1 MKILLKNATILDPSS
16 TFHSSKQD
24 LLIKDGEIAIIG
36 EHINDTDNAKVI
48 EHENLHVSKGWFD
61 SGVSFGEP
69 GYEERETLD
78 NGLHVAA
85 SSGFTKIFLNPDT
98 IPIPDSNASIS
109 HLIKMGQNKTTSL
122 YPIGSLTEKAE
133 GKKLASLY
141 DMHEQGAIGFGDYKS
156 SLISG
161 NLLKIALQYA
171 QSFDGTIF
179 SHPMDLEVS
188 ESGVMHEGKISTK
201 IGVRGIPTIA
211 ETIQISRDLQILS
224 YTEGKLHI
232 PFISSKEGLELIRM
246 AKKQGLNISCS
257 VGLPN
262 LIFDETDLE
271 GFDTN
276 LKVFPPIR
284 SKTDQQA
291 LRLGLLDGTI
301 DMVSSMHEPMNI
313 ENKKLEFEHSSPGT
327 IGLESCFGL
336 LSSIFPLDKVLS
348 FLTRGIDCFELKST
362 SIEQGKAADLT
373 WFDPEKI
380 IRLEKD
386 DLNSTAKNC
395 AYLDLDL
402 HGKVL
407 GTYNNGFLTT
417 NI

>member
-16 TFHSSKQD
+16 SFHSTKQD
-24 LLIKDGEIAIIG
+24 ILIKDGEIANISQD
-36 EHINDTDNAKVI
+36 INDTDNAKVI
-48 EHENLHVSKGWFD
+48 KHKNLHVSKGWFD

-69 GYEERETLD
+69 GYEERETLE
-78 NGLHVAA
+78 NGLLVAA
-85 SSGFTKIFLNPDT
+85 SSGFTKILLNPDI
-98 IPIPDSNASIS
+98 IPIPDSNATIS

-122 YPIGSLTEKAE
+122 YPIGALTEKGE
-133 GKKLASLY
+133 GKQLASLY
-141 DMHEQGAIGFGDYKS
+141 DMHQQGAIGFGDYKS

-179 SHPMDLEVS
+179 SHPMNHEIA
-188 ESGVMHEGKISTK
+188 EYGMIHEGIISAK
-201 IGVRGIPTIA
+201 IGVKGIPTIA

-232 PFISSKEGLELIRM
+232 PFISSKEGLELIRI

-271 GFDTN
+271 GFDPN
-276 LKVFPPIR
+276 FKVFPPIR

-313 ENKKLEFEHSSPGT
+313 EHKKMEFEHSSPGT

-336 LSSIFPLDKVLS
+336 LSNIFPLDKVLS
-348 FLTRGIDCFELKST
+348 FLTRGIECFKLQST
-362 SIEQGKAADLT
+362 SIEKGKTADLT

-380 IRLEKD
+380 FRLERY
-386 DLNSTAKNC
+386 DLKSTAKNC
-395 AYLDLDL
+395 AYLDFDL
-402 HGKVL
+402 QGKVL
-407 GTYNNGFLTT
+407 GTFNNGLLTT
-417 NI
+417 NT

>member
-16 TFHSSKQD
+16 TFHSTKQD
-24 LLIKDGEIAIIG
+24 LLIKDGEIANISQ
-36 EHINDTDNAKVI
+36 HINDTDNVKVI
-48 EHENLHVSKGWFD
+48 EHNNLHVSRGWFD

-69 GYEERETLD
+69 GYEERETLE
-78 NGLHVAA
+78 NGLLVAA
-85 SSGFTKIFLNPDT
+85 SSGFTKILLNPDI
-98 IPIPDSNASIS
+98 IPIPDSNATIS

-122 YPIGSLTEKAE
+122 YPIGALTEKGE
-133 GKKLASLY
+133 GKQLASLY
-141 DMHEQGAIGFGDYKS
+141 DMHQQGAIGFGDYKS
-156 SLISG
+156 SSISG
-161 NLLKIALQYA
+161 NLLKIALQYV

-179 SHPMDLEVS
+179 SHPMNHEIA
-188 ESGVMHEGKISTK
+188 EYGMMHEGIISAK
-201 IGVRGIPTIA
+201 IGVKGIPTIA

-232 PFISSKEGLELIRM
+232 PFISSKEGLELIRI

-271 GFDTN
+271 GFDAN
-276 LKVFPPIR
+276 FKVFPPIR

-291 LRLGLLDGTI
+291 LRSGLLDGTI
-301 DMVSSMHEPMNI
+301 DMVSSMHEPINI
-313 ENKKLEFEHSSPGT
+313 EHKKLEFEYSSPGT

-336 LSSIFPLDKVLS
+336 LSNIFPLDKVLS
-348 FLTRGIDCFELKST
+348 FLTRGIECFKLQST
-362 SIEQGKAADLT
+362 SIEKGRAADLT

-380 IRLEKD
+380 FRLERD
-386 DLNSTAKNC
+386 DLKSTAKNC

-402 HGKVL
+402 QGKVL
-407 GTYNNGFLTT
+407 GTFNNGFLTT
-417 NI
+417 NT

>member
-16 TFHSSKQD
+16 PFHSTQQD
-24 LLIKDGEIAIIG
+24 ILIKDSHIADIKQ
-36 EHINDTDNAKVI
+36 HINDTDNTKVI

-69 GYEERETLD
+69 GYDERETLD
-78 NGLHVAA
+78 NGLSVAA
-85 SSGFTKIFLNPDT
+85 SSGFTKILLNPDI
-98 IPIPDSNASIS
+98 IPIPDSNATIS
-109 HLIKMGQNKTTSL
+109 HLIKMGQKKTTSL
-122 YPIGSLTEKAE
+122 YPIGALTEKGE
-133 GKKLASLY
+133 GKQLASLY

-156 SLISG
+156 SLSSA
-161 NLLKIALQYA
+161 NLLKIALQYT

-179 SHPMDLEVS
+179 SHPLSPEIA
-188 ESGVMHEGKISTK
+188 ESGMIHEGEISTK
-201 IGVRGIPTIA
+201 IGLKGIPALA
-211 ETIQISRDLQILS
+211 ETIQIARDLQILS
-224 YTEGKLHI
+224 YTDGKLHI
-232 PFISSKEGLELIRM
+232 PLISSKEGLELIRN

-262 LIFDETDLE
+262 LIFDDTSLE

-284 SKTDQQA
+284 SKTDQLA
-291 LRLGLLDGTI
+291 LRRGLLDGTI

-313 ENKKLEFEHSSPGT
+313 EYKKLEFENSAPGT

-336 LSSIFPLDKVLS
+336 LCSIFPLDKVLS
-348 FLTRGIDCFELKST
+348 FLTRGIQCFEIESP
-362 SIEQGKAADLT
+362 SIAEGKTADLT

-380 IRLEKD
+380 LRLKLD
-386 DLNSTAKNC
+386 DLKSTSKNC
-395 AYLDLDL
+395 AYIDLDL

-407 GTYNNGFLTT
+407 GTFNNGLLTT
-417 NI
+417 NL

>member
-16 TFHSSKQD
+16 AFHSTKQD
-24 LLIKDGEIAIIG
+24 ILIKDGEIANISQD
-36 EHINDTDNAKVI
+36 INDTDNAKVI
-48 EHENLHVSKGWFD
+48 KHNNLHVSKGWFD

-69 GYEERETLD
+69 GYEERETLE
-78 NGLHVAA
+78 NGLLVAA
-85 SSGFTKIFLNPDT
+85 SSGFTKILLNPDI
-98 IPIPDSNASIS
+98 IPIPDSNTTIS
-109 HLIKMGQNKTTSL
+109 HLIKMGKNKTTSL
-122 YPIGSLTEKAE
+122 YPIGALTEKGE
-133 GKKLASLY
+133 GKQLASLY
-141 DMHEQGAIGFGDYKS
+141 DMHQQGAIGFGDYKS
-156 SLISG
+156 SSISG

-179 SHPMDLEVS
+179 SHPMNHEIA
-188 ESGVMHEGKISTK
+188 EYGMIHEGIISAK
-201 IGVRGIPTIA
+201 IGVKGIPTIA

-232 PFISSKEGLELIRM
+232 PFISSKEGLELIRI

-271 GFDTN
+271 GFDVN
-276 LKVFPPIR
+276 FKVFPPIR

-313 ENKKLEFEHSSPGT
+313 EHKKMEFEHSSPGT

-336 LSSIFPLDKVLS
+336 LSNIFPLDKVLS
-348 FLTRGIDCFELKST
+348 FLTRGIECFKLQST
-362 SIEQGKAADLT
+362 SIEKGKTADLT

-380 IRLEKD
+380 FRLKKD
-386 DLNSTAKNC
+386 DLKSTAKNC

-402 HGKVL
+402 QGKVL
-407 GTYNNGFLTT
+407 GTFNNGFLTSNT
-417 NI
+417 

>member
-16 TFHSSKQD
+16 TFHSTKQD
-24 LLIKDGEIAIIG
+24 LLIKDGEIANISQ
-36 EHINDTDNAKVI
+36 HINDTDNVKVI
-48 EHENLHVSKGWFD
+48 EHNNLHVSRGWFD

-69 GYEERETLD
+69 GYEERETLE
-78 NGLHVAA
+78 NGLLVAA
-85 SSGFTKIFLNPDT
+85 SSGFTKILLNPDI
-98 IPIPDSNASIS
+98 IPIPDSNATIS

-122 YPIGSLTEKAE
+122 YPIGALTEKGE
-133 GKKLASLY
+133 GKQLASLY
-141 DMHEQGAIGFGDYKS
+141 DMHQQGAIGFGDYKS
-156 SLISG
+156 SSISG
-161 NLLKIALQYA
+161 NLLKIALQYV

-179 SHPMDLEVS
+179 SHPMNHEIA
-188 ESGVMHEGKISTK
+188 EYGMMHEGIISAK
-201 IGVRGIPTIA
+201 IGVKGIPTIA

-232 PFISSKEGLELIRM
+232 PFISSKEGLELIRI

-271 GFDTN
+271 GFDAN
-276 LKVFPPIR
+276 FKVFPPIR

-291 LRLGLLDGTI
+291 LRSGLLDGTI
-301 DMVSSMHEPMNI
+301 DMVSSMHEPINI
-313 ENKKLEFEHSSPGT
+313 EHKKLEFEYSSPGT

-336 LSSIFPLDKVLS
+336 LSNIFPLDKVLS
-348 FLTRGIDCFELKST
+348 FLTRGIECFKIQST
-362 SIEQGKAADLT
+362 SIEKGRAADLT

-380 IRLEKD
+380 FRLERD
-386 DLNSTAKNC
+386 DLKSTAKNC

-402 HGKVL
+402 QGKVL
-407 GTYNNGFLTT
+407 GTFNNGFLTT
-417 NI
+417 NT